1 MRRMK
6 TDASRM
12 PAHVAII
19 MDGNG
24 RWAKARSLPRLA
36 GHEAGARAVR
46 RVTTHA
52 RKMGLQALTLY
63 AFSEQNW
70 GRPPQ
75 EVMGLMDLLGH
86 YIASERHEILDND
99 IRFSTIGDVSRLP
112 LSLQEAIAELKA
124 ASASNQGMD
133 FCIAL
138 SYGGREEILR
148 AARVAAAACLRGELT
163 PDEIDGTRF
172 ESWLYTAHLPP
183 VDLVIRTSGEWRISN
198 FLLWQCAYAEFW
210 FTPVLWPDF
219 SEKDLDEAISHYI
232 SRERRFGLTTEQL
245 YR

>member
-1 MRRMK
+1 MK
-6 TDASRM
+6 SDAAASRL

-24 RWAKARSLPRLA
+24 RWAKSRGLPRLA

-52 RKMGLQALTLY
+52 RRIGLKALTLY

-75 EVMGLMDLLGH
+75 EVGGLMDLLGR
-86 YIASERHEILDND
+86 YIVSERHEILDNG
-99 IRFSTIGDVSRLP
+99 IRFSTIGDTSRLP
-112 LSLQEAIAELKA
+112 AALQDAIAELKA
-124 ASASNQGMD
+124 ASAGNRGME

-138 SYGGREEILR
+138 SYGGREEILQ
-148 AARVAAAACLRGELT
+148 AARQAAAACARGELS
-163 PDEIDGTRF
+163 PEDIDAARF
-172 ESWLYTAHLPP
+172 EGWLHTAHLPP
-183 VDLVIRTSGEWRISN
+183 VDLVVRTSGEWRISN

-219 SEKDLDEAISHYI
+219 GESDLDAAIAHYA
-232 SRERRFGLTTEQL
+232 SRERRFGLTSEQIH
-245 YR
+245 R